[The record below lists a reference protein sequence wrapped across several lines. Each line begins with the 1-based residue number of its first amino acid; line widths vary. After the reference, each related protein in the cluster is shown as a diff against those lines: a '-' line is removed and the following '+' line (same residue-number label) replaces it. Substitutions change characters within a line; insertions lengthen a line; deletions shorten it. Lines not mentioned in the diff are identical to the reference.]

1 MALHGGIIIDFN
13 DLHKPSVNQLIIKMK
28 KIEKKFILLDALTDA
43 LGRSE
48 GQSLNEVKED
58 LQDEGIDVE
67 ASVKSLM
74 ESVKMISM
82 TAAKKYSN
90 QSGTNQL

>member
-1 MALHGGIIIDFN
+1 M
-13 DLHKPSVNQLIIKMK
+13 PSEKNITEMK
-28 KIEKKFILLDALTDA
+28 RFVDALTDA
-43 LGRSE
+43 LGSSE

-90 QSGTNQL
+90 QSGTNRP